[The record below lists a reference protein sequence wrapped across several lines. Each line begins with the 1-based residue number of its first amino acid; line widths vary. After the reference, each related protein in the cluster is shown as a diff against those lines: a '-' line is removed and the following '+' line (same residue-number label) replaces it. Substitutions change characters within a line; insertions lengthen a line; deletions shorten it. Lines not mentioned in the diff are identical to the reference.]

1 MAASELRGLW
11 RAVAWTMMVKMFA
24 KVIDAKLPFVN
35 ALRFFFFWKKVWLAG
50 PHFLVGSMSES
61 EP

>member
-1 MAASELRGLW
+1 
-11 RAVAWTMMVKMFA
+11 MVKMFA

-35 ALRFFFFWKKVWLAG
+35 ALRFFFWKKVWLAG